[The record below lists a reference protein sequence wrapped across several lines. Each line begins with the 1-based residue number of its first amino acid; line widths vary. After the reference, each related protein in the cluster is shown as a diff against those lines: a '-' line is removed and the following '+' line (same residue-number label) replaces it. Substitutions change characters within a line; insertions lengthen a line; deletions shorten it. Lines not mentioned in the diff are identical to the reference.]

1 MIEILQAFG
10 LGALGGALVEL
21 LRWWQLR
28 EVREFPVYT
37 SKLGYWIITGLM
49 IAAGGVVAT
58 LYGLGL
64 SNPAALV
71 NLGASTPAIL
81 GALAA
86 KTGPRDRALTG
97 PGLGEKS
104 FDEATTSDIQQSKLV
119 RKFIAFGNVA

>member
-1 MIEILQAFG
+1 
-10 LGALGGALVEL
+10 
-21 LRWWQLR
+21 
-28 EVREFPVYT
+28 VYIR
-37 SKLGYWIITGLM
+37 KPGYWIITGLM
-49 IAAGGVVAT
+49 IAAGGMVAT

-81 GALAA
+81 GALVA
-86 KTGPRDRALTG
+86 KTGPRDHARRG

-104 FDEATTSDIQQSKLV
+104 FAEATTSDIQQSRLV